1 MSTRAGSDSRQG
13 QTAAVLVRIVEVM
26 DVNEP
31 SETHLLA
38 CQLDQPTV
46 VCTTAS
52 GKKTELQMFSI
63 KSQCKSK
70 GPLCNT

>member
-1 MSTRAGSDSRQG
+1 MSTRAGSDSWQG

-46 VCTTAS
+46 VCT
-52 GKKTELQMFSI
+52 GEKTELQMFSI